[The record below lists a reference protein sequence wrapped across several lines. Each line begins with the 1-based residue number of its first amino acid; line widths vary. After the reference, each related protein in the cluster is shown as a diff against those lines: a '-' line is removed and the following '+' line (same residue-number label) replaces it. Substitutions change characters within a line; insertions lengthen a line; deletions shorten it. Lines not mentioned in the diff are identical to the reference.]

1 MTQSHSI
8 TSLTV
13 AFVAKLYRGT
23 NSSIGMLHSTLI
35 LRIMSSVA
43 TTIRGA
49 AIATLVAALGLS
61 PGTAALANRDG
72 RWVSSWADPAVSTVQ
87 APSNQTVRE
96 IERISLGGNW
106 LRVRFSNE
114 FNSAATV
121 VGEAH
126 IALAGLAGSTVP
138 YSDRQLTFGGQS
150 SITIPPNAAVYS
162 DPVRLAVPTL
172 GSVAV
177 SLFLPA
183 NAGMVTI
190 HPAGIDTA
198 YITNG
203 NTTAYSS
210 PGGAVKSGMRYMLS
224 EIQVLADEDALAIVT
239 LGDSI
244 TEGAGST
251 TDDSHRWP
259 DFLADRLA
267 AAHGIG
273 PRGVSN
279 AGIGG
284 NRVLN
289 DNPPNPFFSFGEGAL
304 ARLDRDVLAQA
315 GVKYLVILEGANDL
329 GLPGLVHVPQQTIT
343 ADQLIVAYRQ
353 IVARAHAHGI
363 KVIGGTITPFAG
375 ATQPNYWTPAGEA
388 IREAVNKFILK
399 SGEFDGTIDFA
410 AAIADPKK
418 PTFMATQFSSGDGL
432 HPNDAGYEAMA
443 TAIDLRLFKD
453 FDRSVDRG

>member
-35 LRIMSSVA
+35 LRIMSSAA

-49 AIATLVAALGLS
+49 AIATLVAALGPS

-114 FNSAATV
+114 FNPAATV

-183 NAGMVTI
+183 NAEMVTI

-279 AGIGG
+279 AGIGC